1 MREISPGLLT
11 LAHMGSQAYRQKYEL
26 IFRRECQTSN
36 EIWQADYTQLDL
48 YLLDSKGKERKPW
61 LTIVI
66 DVFSSAIYGYFLSF
80 DAPSLHTALCLRQ
93 SIWRK
98 ENPQWPVCGI
108 QKLIIQIME
117 ATLCLYILNRFEFTL
132 KPV

>member
-1 MREISPGLLT
+1 MVPAERKLLVVQPLLLL
-11 LAHMGSQAYRQKYEL
+11 LAVRTHFMKRKRILYLIPVLL
-26 IFRRECQTSN
+26 IFLGAIGYGINYFN
-36 EIWQADYTQLDL
+36 EIAFEGNE
-48 YLLDSKGKERKPW
+48 S
-61 LTIVI
+61 IVLVDEYDKI
-66 DVFSSAIYGYFLSF
+66 LSF